1 MNKLSTIVVAMLF
14 AAPVFSQV
22 EEGAEPVEEEVV
34 VTEESQEGNIIIT
47 DEQITIIE
55 EGEGEPDT
63 MRMTV
68 GNREILIITH
78 PDGDFNLD
86 DDDRAEDEEPRKK
99 KKSDAHW
106 AGVDLGFTML
116 MNNSFKTDF
125 SANPYWGN
133 DPARSNVWNLNV
145 VEHKFNFG
153 TPYVGLTTGL
163 GFSFTSI
170 AFRDNYILN
179 SSADSL
185 YAIMDTVNSYSK
197 NKLKA
202 SYLTIPL
209 LLEFN
214 TSPDADKSFYLA
226 AGVVGG
232 VRMTSKIKR
241 NGVFADGKEFE
252 ERDKGTYSLNPF
264 KLDAAVRLGYGAV
277 GVFTNYSLLP
287 LFDVDKTVEVYPLTF
302 GLSVNF

>member
-22 EEGAEPVEEEVV
+22 EEEV
-34 VTEESQEGNIIIT
+34 QEGGEGEVIIT
-47 DEQITIIE
+47 EGQITIIE

-63 MRMTV
+63 TKMKV
-68 GNREILIITH
+68 GNKEIIIITH
-78 PDGDFNLD
+78 PNEDFNLD
-86 DDDRAEDEEPRKK
+86 SEDDSDDESPKRKE
-99 KKSDAHW
+99 KSDAHW

-116 MNNSFKTDF
+116 MNENFNTDF
-125 SANPYWGN
+125 AITPYWKN
-133 DPARSNVWNLNV
+133 DPAKSTVWNLNV
-145 VEHKFNFG
+145 LEHKFNFG
-153 TPYVGLTTGL
+153 TPFVGLTTGL
-163 GFSFTSI
+163 GFSFTSV
-170 AFRDNYILN
+170 AFRDDYIIN

-185 YAIMDTVNSYSK
+185 FAVVDTVNTYSK

-214 TSPDADKSFYLA
+214 TSTNSDKNFYLA

-241 NGVFADGKEFE
+241 NGELTDGKEFE
-252 ERDKGTYSLNPF
+252 EREKGTYSLNPF
-264 KLDAAVRLGYGAV
+264 KLDAALRMGYGSF
-277 GVFTNYSLLP
+277 GVFANYSLLP
-287 LFDVDKTVEVYPLTF
+287 LFESGKTVEVYPLTF
-302 GLSVNF
+302 GLSLNF